1 MPVAASQEPIIEL
14 RLSDLV
20 VTAYDAIFAGE
31 ATELDYRL
39 LAADE
44 AIAALANEAV
54 FSNDLLLAANDAL
67 VSANDALVA
76 ANDALVVANQALV
89 ESLNLCFSDSF
100 TLVPA

>member
-1 MPVAASQEPIIEL
+1 MPVGASQEPIIEL

-31 ATELDYRL
+31 ATELDYQL
-39 LAADE
+39 LAAD
-44 AIAALANEAV
+44 AIATLANEPV

-67 VSANDALVA
+67 IA
-76 ANDALVVANQALV
+76 ANQALV
-89 ESLNLCFSDSF
+89 ESINLCFSDSF